1 MWEYKVIA
9 GQYAIEGSDVIVEN
23 PLGRGTMQRI
33 LDHYTGEGF
42 ELIDSHF
49 DNLNHEVI
57 LTLRKGAGS
66 AVASA
71 PAPAGLPQSVSG
83 SGSGRVAALPDDDE
97 LPVRRRKPA
106 SSEGGRRSKSE
117 LDRLYRDS

>member
-33 LDHYTGEGF
+33 LDHYTSEGF
-42 ELIDSHF
+42 ELLDTHL
-49 DNLNHEVI
+49 DNLNHEIV
-57 LTLRKGAGS
+57 LTLRKPKGGVV
-66 AVASA
+66 AVPTSHTARMPVAA
-71 PAPAGLPQSVSG
+71 PAAAAAAPAS
-83 SGSGRVAALPDDDE
+83 DDDDD
-97 LPVRRRKPA
+97 LPPRRRKPA
-106 SSEGGRRSKSE
+106 AGGGRRSKAE

>member
-33 LDHYTGEGF
+33 LDHYTSEGF
-42 ELIDSHF
+42 ELLDTHL
-49 DNLNHEVI
+49 DNLNHEIV
-57 LTLRKGAGS
+57 LTLRKPKGGVV
-66 AVASA
+66 VAAAPSVTGRMPAQA
-71 PAPAGLPQSVSG
+71 PAAPA
-83 SGSGRVAALPDDDE
+83 DDDE
-97 LPVRRRKPA
+97 LPPRRRKPA
-106 SSEGGRRSKSE
+106 GGGGRRSKAE

>member
-42 ELIDSHF
+42 ELLDTHL
-49 DNLNHEVI
+49 DNLNHEIV
-57 LTLRKGAGS
+57 LTLRKPKGGA
-66 AVASA
+66 AAIPTA
-71 PAPAGLPQSVSG
+71 QT
-83 SGSGRVAALPDDDE
+83 GRMPVAAAPTADEDE
-97 LPVRRRKPA
+97 LPPRRSKPA
-106 SSEGGRRSKSE
+106 KRAGRRSKAE

>member
-42 ELIDSHF
+42 ELVDTHL
-49 DNLNHEVI
+49 DNLNHQIVI
-57 LTLRKGAGS
+57 TLRKPKGGVVPPQPNPVTARMP
-66 AVASA
+66 ASA
-71 PAPAGLPQSVSG
+71 PAPAP
-83 SGSGRVAALPDDDE
+83 ADEDE
-97 LPVRRRKPA
+97 LPPRRRKA
-106 SSEGGRRSKSE
+106 AGGRGRRSKAE

>member
-9 GQYAIEGSDVIVEN
+9 GHYAVEGSDVIVEN

-42 ELIDSHF
+42 ELLDTHL
-49 DNLNHEVI
+49 DNLNHEIV
-57 LTLRKGAGS
+57 LTLRKPKGGQAHTPMPQ
-66 AVASA
+66 AAST
-71 PAPAGLPQSVSG
+71 PAP
-83 SGSGRVAALPDDDE
+83 SGRQPVVDDDDE
-97 LPVRRRKPA
+97 LPPRRQKPA
-106 SSEGGRRSKSE
+106 ASGGRRSKAE